1 MATTNC
7 YCTLTELK
15 ARLGISDTTDDA
27 SLKLAMESVSRW
39 IDQYCRRFFFV
50 ETRTRYFTP
59 DCPDQLDVP
68 DVLSV
73 SASGLITDSDGDRT
87 YEDTWAAT
95 DYDLLPLNAL
105 LESPPRPYTRLAVT
119 PNGSYT
125 FPLVTKGVSILGKW
139 SFAENIAALDT
150 LGAAITTTTATTLTA
165 TTGTSWSA
173 GQTVLIGSEQM
184 HVQSVATN
192 TITVTRGVNGTTAA
206 TALNGAAVS
215 LYSYPMVNE
224 ACLLQCARIFARRN
238 APFGIAGNAELGTL
252 LVIPKLDSD
261 VALMLDPLR
270 SWGGGF

>member
-27 SLKLAMESVSRW
+27 SLKLAMESVSRF
-39 IDQYCRRFFFV
+39 IDTHCQRHFFV
-50 ETRTRYFTP
+50 ETRTRYFTT
-59 DCPDQLDVP
+59 DRADELIVP
-68 DVLSV
+68 DLLAVTTLS
-73 SASGLITDSDGDRT
+73 TDGDGDRT

-95 DYDLLPLNAL
+95 DFDLLPFNAL
-105 LESPPRPYTRLAVT
+105 LESPPRPYTRIAITPYGDYSFAV
-119 PNGSYT
+119 
-125 FPLVTKGVSILGKW
+125 VAKGVSLLGKW
-139 SFAENIAALDT
+139 GYSENLAALDT

-192 TITVTRGVNGTTAA
+192 TVTVTRGVNGTTAA
-206 TALNGAAVS
+206 TALNGAAAS

-224 ACLLQCARIFARRN
+224 AALLQCSRIWARRN
-238 APFGIAGNAELGTL
+238 APFGIAGNSEMGTL

-261 VALMLDPLR
+261 VAQMLNPLR
-270 SWGGGF
+270 WFGGSR